1 MKIVLSIIFSLVIED
16 LVLRK
21 SRLNKYKDK
30 FVPCTSRI
38 FSLCKKGYVVSEL
51 SYRLTYWICS

>member
-1 MKIVLSIIFSLVIED
+1 MKIVLSVIFSLVIED

-21 SRLNKYKDK
+21 SGLNKYKDK
-30 FVPCTSRI
+30 FVPRTSRI

-51 SYRLTYWICS
+51 SYR